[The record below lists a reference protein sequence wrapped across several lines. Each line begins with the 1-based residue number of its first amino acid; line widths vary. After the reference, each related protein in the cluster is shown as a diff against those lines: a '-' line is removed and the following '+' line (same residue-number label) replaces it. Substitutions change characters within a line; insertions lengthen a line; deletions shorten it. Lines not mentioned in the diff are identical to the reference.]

1 MEDGQYLTSRPP
13 RKLHCVVLAEEE
25 PIHQWNIIESPEIGP
40 HKKSQVMFDK
50 GTKVKVIQ
58 WKKQS
63 FQKMV
68 LKQLDTHMQKRES
81 RHRPYTHGSQT

>member
-1 MEDGQYLTSRPP
+1 
-13 RKLHCVVLAEEE
+13 
-25 PIHQWNIIESPEIGP
+25 
-40 HKKSQVMFDK
+40 MFDK

-81 RHRPYTHGSQT
+81 RHTLHPWITNINIKCKTIKLQEDDTGQI

>member
-1 MEDGQYLTSRPP
+1 
-13 RKLHCVVLAEEE
+13 
-25 PIHQWNIIESPEIGP
+25 
-40 HKKSQVMFDK
+40 MFDK